1 MIERQGQA
9 IERMIV
15 DSRTQ
20 LVAELQREL
29 WVNLCQLDNLTDL
42 KGGSSFPK
50 TVRELLLPQRSYRDE
65 GHTLGREPDRD
76 LPRNTLAKP
85 HRATRPFSRGI
96 YKHSIQLWPYGL

>member
-50 TVRELLLPQRSYRDE
+50 TVRE
-65 GHTLGREPDRD
+65 
-76 LPRNTLAKP
+76 
-85 HRATRPFSRGI
+85 
-96 YKHSIQLWPYGL
+96 